1 MVSGDL
7 SLEIGV
13 QILISPSRSTI
24 YTPIYWLGVY
34 EGPDGPCMQVLSLRE
49 LAQPRLV

>member
-1 MVSGDL
+1 MVSEEFVTCDWGTDPYQ
-7 SLEIGV
+7 S
-13 QILISPSRSTI
+13 SRSTM